1 MSAAVQLTA
10 KLGIQ
15 ILVVKFMKT
24 ITPILISL
32 FLSINTSAQNLT
44 HSKKKELKKELK
56 SMEENDQQ
64 YRKLMI
70 ESPVMNNDS
79 IWSLQTSLDSINKAK
94 FIEITT
100 LYGYPSRKNI
110 GYEASIGLILHFTTE
125 EDFNN
130 LKELFKAE
138 LEKENMLPEYYAW
151 WYDRCLRNMNKPIY
165 YGQYT
170 NKKEYCGE
178 ELTTFNTHRTEIG
191 LKPLEG
197 KATCD

>member
-1 MSAAVQLTA
+1 
-10 KLGIQ
+10 
-15 ILVVKFMKT
+15 MKT
-24 ITPILISL
+24 IAPILILL
-32 FLSINTSAQNLT
+32 FLALNTSAQNLT

-56 SMEENDQQ
+56 SMEENDQR

-70 ESPVMNNDS
+70 ESPEMNNDS
-79 IWSLQTSLDSINKAK
+79 IWSLQSSLDSINKIK
-94 FIEITT
+94 FIEIITH
-100 LYGYPSRKNI
+100 YGYPSRKNI

-125 EDFNN
+125 EDFKN

-138 LEKENMLPEYYAW
+138 LDKGNMLPEYYAW

-170 NKKEYCGE
+170 NKKEFCGDE
-178 ELTTFNTHRTEIG
+178 WTTFNEHRKEIG
-191 LKPLEG
+191 LVALKG